1 MPIDPNLGS
10 ASDQVG
16 SPNNGPANAGQPGDG
31 TDYKAL
37 YEGLESK
44 LGSMGNELGEYRN
57 FFQGI
62 SPLLEKLDKSPE
74 LVQAIVDGKVDQDL
88 AKAVMEGKVTIGE
101 AEAVTKAH
109 TEVKK
114 DLGTKGYAAADSE
127 QIAKLVEEK
136 VNEVRKD
143 LSKDLKEVEEIRSF
157 EASVNEFVAN
167 TPDFPKYAEAISSWI
182 DEHDTT
188 DIRVAYYAV
197 KGEAAERA
205 EKEKAEKE
213 AGEYQKGQVPAA
225 GQSGSYYIP
234 EGNEVVDK
242 LIAGKSNPNV
252 F

>member
-10 ASDQVG
+10 TPDQVG
-16 SPNNGPANAGQPGDG
+16 SSNNGPSGQPGDG

-37 YEGLESK
+37 YEELETK
-44 LGSMGNELGEYRN
+44 LGSMGNELGEYRS

-62 SPLLEKLDKSPE
+62 SPLLERLDKSPE

-88 AKAVMEGKVTIGE
+88 AKAVLDGKVTIGE
-101 AEAVTKAH
+101 AETVTKAH

-114 DLGTKGYAAADSE
+114 ELGKEGYSAADPE

-136 VNEVRKD
+136 VNEVKRD
-143 LSKDLKEVEEIRSF
+143 LSKDLKEVEEIRNF

-167 TPDFPKYAEAISSWI
+167 TPDFQKYAEAISNWI

-197 KGEAAERA
+197 KGELM
-205 EKEKAEKE
+205 EKEAKEVAEKE
-213 AGEYQKGQVPAA
+213 AAEHQKGNVPPA

-234 EGNEVVDK
+234 EGGEVIDK
-242 LIAGKSNPNV
+242 LIAGRSNPNV

>member
-10 ASDQVG
+10 TPDQVG
-16 SPNNGPANAGQPGDG
+16 SSNNGPSGQPGDG

-37 YEGLESK
+37 YEELESK

-88 AKAVMEGKVTIGE
+88 AKAVLEGKVTIGE

-114 DLGTKGYAAADSE
+114 ELGAKGYATTDSE

-157 EASVNEFVAN
+157 EASVNDFVAN
-167 TPDFPKYAEAISSWI
+167 TPDFPKYADAISNWI

-205 EKEKAEKE
+205 EKENEGKE
-213 AGEYQKGQVPAA
+213 AAEHQKGMVPPS

-234 EGNEVVDK
+234 ESGDAVDR
-242 LIAGKSNPNV
+242 LIAGRSNPNV